1 MAQRH
6 AACKQEEEACFQQS
20 ISNHYEDYEETF
32 TKTFWAASVYHRV
45 LGSTLFI
52 LCEVSHRMTIDW
64 VINTRAI
71 IFLIFL
77 PAGRYYSCQWLIW
90 ALCVSNL
97 CVCMRACMHAYGCME
112 VWGWEV
118 HAYVCLWNPKDNLE
132 CYSSETVHLVVVLF
146 VIFFFFFFFLKQ
158 HLTLWFCVT
167 WNSLCRQAGFRLTE
181 IALPLSAECW
191 D

>member
-32 TKTFWAASVYHRV
+32 TKTFGAASVYHRV

-52 LCEVSHRMTIDW
+52 LCGVSHRMTIDW
-64 VINTRAI
+64 VIITRAI

-90 ALCVSNL
+90 VLCVSNL
-97 CVCMRACMHAYGCME
+97 CVCVCTRVCAC
-112 VWGWEV
+112 V
-118 HAYVCLWNPKDNLE
+118 HACIWVYGSVGMGGACICVLVK
-132 CYSSETVHLVVVLF
+132 SERQPWMLFLRNCSPCCCFVVALF
-146 VIFFFFFFFLKQ
+146 VIFLFF
-158 HLTLWFCVT
+158 
-167 WNSLCRQAGFRLTE
+167 WNSISCCGSGWLGTPYVDRL
-181 IALPLSAECW
+181 AS
-191 D
+191 DS